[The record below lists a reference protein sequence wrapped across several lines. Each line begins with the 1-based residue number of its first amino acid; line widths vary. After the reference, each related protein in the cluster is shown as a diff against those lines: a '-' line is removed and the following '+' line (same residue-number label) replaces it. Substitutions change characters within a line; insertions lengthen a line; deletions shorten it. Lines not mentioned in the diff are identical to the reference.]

1 MTSHKVLTLEGA
13 GYPKPLC
20 LIHQPPE
27 RLTVRGGWLP
37 EDAAAV
43 AVVGMRDAS
52 HAGLENAQRL
62 GFELAQAGVTVVSG
76 LAREIDAA
84 AHRGALKAG
93 GRTIAVLG
101 SGLMHIY
108 PPEHLKL
115 AEEIASHGA
124 VMSEFPMESLPLKE
138 HFPQRNRIISGLSL
152 GVVVVEAAQRSGA
165 LITARF
171 ALEQGRE
178 VFAVPGRAGDS
189 KTQGVHRLLRD
200 GAGLVES
207 ANDILVELQGPLSR
221 CLPAKTVAACK

>member
-76 LAREIDAA
+76 LARGIDAA

-93 GRTIAVLG
+93 VA
-101 SGLMHIY
+101 
-108 PPEHLKL
+108 P
-115 AEEIASHGA
+115 
-124 VMSEFPMESLPLKE
+124 SLSWTVDSCISI
-138 HFPQRNRIISGLSL
+138 PQSI
-152 GVVVVEAAQRSGA
+152 
-165 LITARF
+165 
-171 ALEQGRE
+171 
-178 VFAVPGRAGDS
+178 
-189 KTQGVHRLLRD
+189 
-200 GAGLVES
+200 
-207 ANDILVELQGPLSR
+207 
-221 CLPAKTVAACK
+221 